1 MDTCAVL
8 IQLAANPCIVGTNG
22 TPVALAPRDAAL
34 LAWLAI
40 EGPTPRTRL
49 IALLW
54 PDGDEEDARNV
65 LRQRLFQLK
74 RQLGAPV
81 VVGSATLALAQGV
94 LHDLEQSDELLGS
107 TAYPQHS
114 ELQHWLAHQRQA
126 RRARSNIE
134 RTAQCE
140 QAEHGGDYAL
150 AMIHAQ
156 ALLDL
161 NPLSEA
167 AHRRVIRLHY
177 LGGDRSTAL
186 LAFDR
191 CEQVLKDEVGV
202 SPSADTLALLA
213 TISMAQTQAL
223 PSPMQLLPASLL
235 RPPRL
240 VGRSEE
246 LKALTAA
253 WASGQTFSLSGEA
266 GMGKSRLL
274 LHVLE
279 LHGGAVQAQAR
290 PGDAAVPYALAA
302 RMLRAVIARV
312 PDALSTAS
320 RADLARVLPEVDSA
334 LVPALNSSALNSS
347 ALYRPEAQKLL
358 VQRGVVS
365 LMQASA
371 QAGLSAILLDDLH
384 FADDASLE
392 LLMLLARPGTLA
404 GLRWGFAQRPME
416 GSPMVKAL
424 HDALLEEHHLVAIQ
438 LPPLTVAQLADLV
451 TSLGVQGFEA
461 NALALQLRQRT
472 GGNPLFVL
480 ETLRQV
486 WLEAAHARLDGY
498 PFGDLGVQPAL
509 PRPVSVLQ
517 LLERRMS
524 RLSPAALNLAR
535 CAAVAG
541 PDFSI
546 DLASHSLGLRVLELA
561 DPWAELEAAQVFRDG
576 AFAHDLIFE
585 AALAS
590 LPPMIAQHLHRE
602 VAAFLQARQVEPA
615 RLAVHW
621 QLAHAWSQAGAVYR
635 EAAQRAATMGRH
647 REELAFLE
655 QAVLCLAQAG
665 DTQGVF
671 QSLLDKA
678 LALCHVDFGFALHE
692 ALDEAARCAHTP
704 TQQLELAA
712 QRAKIYDLIDD
723 PRAMQAAREGLALA
737 RKGHRMD
744 LQVQCAMSLAYQLAN
759 ERLGQEALAL
769 LEPLVRWV
777 HANQS
782 LVDRYEFEMTLAF
795 TLDYAG
801 QLDQSLTSWDRARSL
816 AEQAGQPSKLAQALS
831 NKAATLAKMGKV
843 HQSAELGGA
852 ALAIRRAEPGL
863 SGVLMTAQM
872 IYAHRLRDLG
882 RYTEALPLL
891 EEALQCF
898 RDAQAASGLRAAE
911 HRLAQTYMFLG
922 QPARAKALLEAD
934 ADSADK
940 GTRVMRW
947 VYRAEMARLLG
958 LDAATPVREALL
970 LMADQPEDVYYRIVT
985 LFASACLSAEEGE
998 PLAASLADWAARQ
1011 NRLGLAMSGHVRAGA
1026 AALNRGAPDRAA
1038 VHARAALKL
1047 ARGHQPDSFYQ
1058 GELWLVAAQAFRATG
1073 SKIEAQ
1079 AALVE
1084 GRTWVMRVHDT
1095 HVPPEFQSSFLHRN
1109 PVNRDLLALAC
1120 P

>member
-1 MDTCAVL
+1 MQL
-8 IQLAANPCIVGTNG
+8 QLAANPCIVGANG
-22 TPVALAPRDAAL
+22 TPVALALRDAAL

-40 EGPTPRTRL
+40 EGPTSRARL

-54 PDGDEEDARNV
+54 PDGDGESARNV

-94 LHDLEQSDELLGS
+94 VHDLENADALL
-107 TAYPQHS
+107 TDAAYPQNT
-114 ELQHWLAHQRQA
+114 ELQHWLEHQREVRQA
-126 RRARSNIE
+126 RRSGE
-134 RTAQCE
+134 RAAQSE
-140 QAEHGGDYAL
+140 QAELAGDYAL
-150 AMIHAQ
+150 AMTHAQ
-156 ALLDL
+156 ALLEL

-177 LGGDRSTAL
+177 LSGDRSTAL

-213 TISMAQTQAL
+213 TISMAQPQLL
-223 PSPMQLLPASLL
+223 PAPMQPLPASLL

-240 VGRSEE
+240 VGRSDEIA
-246 LKALTAA
+246 ALWAA
-253 WASGQTFSLSGEA
+253 WRTGQVFSLFGEA
-266 GMGKSRLL
+266 GMGKTRLL
-274 LHVLE
+274 LHVFDAQP
-279 LHGGAVQAQAR
+279 GTVQAQAR

-302 RMLRAVIARV
+302 RLLRAVIARM
-312 PDALSTAS
+312 PDALDKGC
-320 RADLARVLPEVDSA
+320 RADLARVLPEVDDA
-334 LVPALNSSALNSS
+334 LVPALISS
-347 ALYRPEAQKLL
+347 ALYSPEAQKLL
-358 VQRGVVS
+358 VQRGVLGFMRS
-365 LMQASA
+365 AA
-371 QAGLSAILLDDLH
+371 QAGLAALMLDDLH

-392 LLMLLARPGTLA
+392 LLMMLARPGTLT

-424 HDALLEEHHLVAIQ
+424 HDALSEEHHLVEVHLQ
-438 LPPLTVAQLADLV
+438 PLTVAQLAELV
-451 TSLGVQGFEA
+451 TSLGLQGFEA

-486 WLEAAHARLDGY
+486 WLGAGEATL
-498 PFGDLGVQPAL
+498 L
-509 PRPVSVLQ
+509 RPVGVLQ
-517 LLERRMS
+517 LLERRIS

-590 LPPMIAQHLHRE
+590 LPPVIAQRLHRE
-602 VAAFLQARQVEPA
+602 VAEFLQARQVEPA

-621 QLAHAWSQAGAVYR
+621 QQARAWSEAGGVYR
-635 EAAQRAATMGRH
+635 EAAQRAASIGRY

-655 QAVLCLAQAG
+655 QAVDCLAQSG

-678 LALCHVDFGFALHE
+678 LALCHVNMGSALHE
-692 ALDEAARCAHTP
+692 ALEEAARWAQTP
-704 TQQLELAA
+704 TRQLELAA
-712 QRAKIYDLIDD
+712 QRAMVYDLIDD
-723 PRAMQAAREGLALA
+723 PRAMQAARDGLALA
-737 RKGHRMD
+737 RKGRRMD
-744 LQVQCAMSLAYQLAN
+744 LQVQCAMTLAYQLAN
-759 ERLGQEALAL
+759 ERLAQEALAL

-782 LVDRYEFEMTLAF
+782 LLDRHEFEMTLAF
-795 TLDYAG
+795 TLDYSG
-801 QLDQSLTSWDRARSL
+801 KLDQAVTSWDRARSL
-816 AEQAGQPSKLAQALS
+816 AEQAGQRSKLAQALS
-831 NKAATLAKMGKV
+831 NKASTLAKMGKV
-843 HQSAELGGA
+843 QMAAELGGA
-852 ALAIRRAEPGL
+852 ALAIRQAEPGL

-882 RYTEALPLL
+882 RYNEALPLL

-922 QPARAKALLEAD
+922 QPARAKALLDAD

-940 GTRVMRW
+940 GTRVMRL
-947 VYRAEMARLLG
+947 VYRAEMARLMG
-958 LDAATPVREALL
+958 TDAVTPVREALL
-970 LMADQPEDVYYRIVT
+970 LMADQPEDVYYRIAT
-985 LFASACLSAEEGE
+985 LFASACLGAEEGE
-998 PLAASLADWAARQ
+998 PLAASLADWATGCGRM
-1011 NRLGLAMSGHVRAGA
+1011 GLALSGHVRASA
-1026 AALNRGAPDRAA
+1026 AALALSHLDRATLH
-1038 VHARAALKL
+1038 VRSALKL
-1047 ARGHQPDSFYQ
+1047 ARSHQPDSFYQ
-1058 GELWLVAAQAFRATG
+1058 AELWLVAAQVFLATG
-1073 SKIEAQ
+1073 SDAQAQ

-1084 GRTWVMRVHDT
+1084 GCSWVMRVHDNN
-1095 HVPPEFQSSFLHRN
+1095 VPPEFQSSFLYRN
-1109 PVNRDLLALAC
+1109 PINRELLSLYTSRSTSRSSS
-1120 P
+1120 

>member
-1 MDTCAVL
+1 ML
-8 IQLAANPCIVGTNG
+8 LQLAANPCIVDTTG
-22 TPVALAPRDAAL
+22 TPVALASRDAAL

-40 EGPTPRTRL
+40 EGPTSRARL

-54 PDGDEEDARNV
+54 PDSEEEAARNV

-74 RQLGAPV
+74 RQLGASV
-81 VVGSATLALAQGV
+81 VTGGATLALAQGV
-94 LHDLEQSDELLGS
+94 LHDLDNSDALLGDV
-107 TAYPQHS
+107 AYPQNS
-114 ELQHWLAHQRQA
+114 ELQQWLVHQREAQRVRSSIERLAH
-126 RRARSNIE
+126 S
-134 RTAQCE
+134 E
-140 QAEHGGDYAL
+140 QAEQGGDYAV
-150 AMIHAQ
+150 AMAHAQ

-213 TISMAQTQAL
+213 TISAAQPHTLRA
-223 PSPMQLLPASLL
+223 PMQPLPASLL

-240 VGRSEE
+240 VGRADEM
-246 LKALTAA
+246 KALTTA
-253 WASGQTFSLSGEA
+253 WSIGQVFSLVGEA

-274 LHVLE
+274 FDVFE
-279 LHGGAVQAQAR
+279 SQPGTVQAQAR

-312 PDALSTAS
+312 PQALDKSS
-320 RADLARVLPEVDSA
+320 RADLARVLPEVHEAVATA
-334 LVPALNSSALNSS
+334 LHSG
-347 ALYRPEAQKLL
+347 EAQKLL
-358 VQRGVVS
+358 VQRGV
-365 LMQASA
+365 LALLRAAA
-371 QAGLSAILLDDLH
+371 QAGLRAILLDDLH

-392 LLMLLARPGTLA
+392 LLTMLARPGALA
-404 GLRWGFAQRPME
+404 ALRWGFAQRPME
-416 GSPMVKAL
+416 GSPRVKTL
-424 HDALLEEHHLVAIQ
+424 HEVLLEEHHLVAVPLQ
-438 LPPLTVAQLADLV
+438 PLTVAQLADLV
-451 TSLGVQGFEA
+451 TSLGVQGFES

-480 ETLRQV
+480 ETLRQL
-486 WLEAAHARLDGY
+486 WLEAATV
-498 PFGDLGVQPAL
+498 PQPESTSGGRAVPASL

-517 LLERRMS
+517 LLERRIS

-541 PDFSI
+541 SDFSI
-546 DLASHSLGLRVLELA
+546 DLASHSMGLRVLELA

-590 LPPMIAQHLHRE
+590 LPPVIARHLHRD
-602 VAAFLQARQVEPA
+602 VAEFLQARQVEPA

-621 QLAHAWSQAGAVYR
+621 QRAQAWSKAGGVYR
-635 EAAQRAATMGRH
+635 EAAQRAASFGRH
-647 REELAFLE
+647 REEVAFLE
-655 QAVLCLAQAG
+655 QAVVCLQRSG

-678 LALCHVDFGFALHE
+678 LALCQVNLGSALHE
-692 ALDEAARCAHTP
+692 ALEEAAQYAQTS

-712 QRAKIYDLIDD
+712 QRAKVYDLIDD
-723 PRAMQAAREGLALA
+723 PRAMQAARAGLALA
-737 RKGHRMD
+737 REGQRMD
-744 LQVQCAMSLAYQLAN
+744 LQVQCAMTLAYQLAN
-759 ERLGQEALAL
+759 QRLGHEALAL

-777 HANQS
+777 HANQP
-782 LVDRYEFEMTLAF
+782 LIERYEFEMALAF

-801 QLDQSLTSWDRARSL
+801 QLDQALTSWDRARSL

-843 HQSAELGGA
+843 HQAAELGGA
-852 ALAIRRAEPGL
+852 ALAIRQAEPGL

-872 IYAHRLRDLG
+872 VYAHRLRDLG

-891 EEALQCF
+891 EEALQRF
-898 RDAQAASGLRAAE
+898 RDAQAASGLRSAE

-922 QPARAKALLEAD
+922 QPARAKALLQSDAD
-934 ADSADK
+934 AADK
-940 GTRVMRW
+940 GTRVMRL

-958 LDAATPVREALL
+958 EDAATPAREALL
-970 LMADQPEDVYYRIVT
+970 LMSDQPDDVYYRIVT

-998 PLAASLADWAARQ
+998 PLAASLADWATRH

-1026 AALNRGAPDRAA
+1026 AALKLGALERAA
-1038 VHARAALKL
+1038 RHARSALKL

-1058 GELWLVAAQAFRATG
+1058 AELWLVAAQVFDATG
-1073 SKIEAQ
+1073 SQAEAQ

-1084 GRTWVMRVHDT
+1084 GRAWVMRVHGS

-1109 PVNRDLLALAC
+1109 PVNRHLLALC
-1120 P
+1120 SS

>member
-1 MDTCAVL
+1 MQL
-8 IQLAANPCIVGTNG
+8 QLAANPCIVGANG
-22 TPVALAPRDAAL
+22 TPVALASRDAAL

-40 EGPTPRTRL
+40 EGPTSRARL

-54 PDGDEEDARNV
+54 PDSDGESARNV
-65 LRQRLFQLK
+65 LRQRLFQIK

-94 LHDLEQSDELLGS
+94 IHDLENADELL
-107 TAYPQHS
+107 TDAAYPQNT
-114 ELQHWLAHQRQA
+114 ELQHWLDHQRELRQA
-126 RRARSNIE
+126 RRSGE
-134 RTAQCE
+134 RVAQSE
-140 QAEHGGDYAL
+140 QAELAGDYAL
-150 AMIHAQ
+150 AMTHAQ
-156 ALLDL
+156 ALLVA

-177 LGGDRSTAL
+177 LDGDRSTAM

-191 CEQVLKDEVGV
+191 CEQVLKHEVGV
-202 SPSADTLALLA
+202 SPSAETLALLA
-213 TISMAQTQAL
+213 TISAAQPPTLAVPAQ
-223 PSPMQLLPASLL
+223 PLPASLL

-240 VGRSEE
+240 VGRSNEM
-246 LKALTAA
+246 KALVAA
-253 WASGQTFSLSGEA
+253 WGRGQVFSLSGEA

-274 LHVLE
+274 FQVFE
-279 LHGGAVQAQAR
+279 SQPGTVQAQAR

-302 RMLRAVIARV
+302 RLLRTVIAQV
-312 PDALSTAS
+312 PGELDTHC
-320 RADLARVLPEVDSA
+320 RADLARVLPEVQA
-334 LVPALNSSALNSS
+334 EGVLAQSSAD
-347 ALYRPEAQKLL
+347 AQKLS
-358 VQRGVVS
+358 VQRGVVA
-365 LMQASA
+365 LLRAA
-371 QAGLSAILLDDLH
+371 ARAGLSAIMLDDLH

-392 LLMLLARPGTLA
+392 LLTLLTRAGTLA
-404 GLRWGFAQRPME
+404 ELRWALAQRPME

-424 HDALLEEHHLVAIQ
+424 HDALLEEQHLVAVHLQ
-438 LPPLTVAQLADLV
+438 PLTVAHLADLV
-451 TSLGVQGFEA
+451 TSLGVAGFEA
-461 NALALQLRQRT
+461 NALALQLHQRT

-486 WLEAAHARLDGY
+486 WLEAGAAHQNAVSLEGTA
-498 PFGDLGVQPAL
+498 VQASL

-517 LLERRMS
+517 LLERRLS
-524 RLSPAALNLAR
+524 RLSPAALSLAR

-561 DPWAELEAAQVFRDG
+561 DPWAQLEAAQMFRDG

-590 LPPMIAQHLHRE
+590 IPPVIAQHLHRD
-602 VAAFLQARQVEPA
+602 VAEFLQARQVEPA
-615 RLAVHW
+615 RLAAHW
-621 QLAHAWSQAGAVYR
+621 QQAHAWSQAGSVYR
-635 EAAQRAATMGRH
+635 EAAHRAASMGRH
-647 REELAFLE
+647 REEVTFLE
-655 QAVLCLAQAG
+655 QAVICLGHGG
-665 DTQGVF
+665 DSPGVF

-678 LALCHVDFGFALHE
+678 LAQCHVNLGSALHE
-692 ALDEAARCAHTP
+692 ALQEAERCALTP

-759 ERLGQEALAL
+759 ERLGQEAVAL

-782 LVDRYEFEMTLAF
+782 LDERHEFEMALAF

-801 QLDQSLTSWDRARSL
+801 QLDQALTSWDRARSL

-843 HQSAELGGA
+843 HQAAELGGA
-852 ALAIRRAEPGL
+852 ALAIRQAEPGL

-872 IYAHRLRDLG
+872 VYAHRLRDLG

-898 RDAQAASGLRAAE
+898 RDAQAASALRSAE

-922 QPARAKALLEAD
+922 QPARAKALLQAD
-934 ADSADK
+934 ADAADK
-940 GTRVMRW
+940 GTRVMRL

-958 LDAATPVREALL
+958 TDAATPVHEALL

-998 PLAASLADWAARQ
+998 PLAASLAEWATRH

-1026 AALNRGAPDRAA
+1026 AALKLGALDRAA
-1038 VHARAALKL
+1038 VHVRAALKL

-1058 GELWLVAAQAFRATG
+1058 AELWLVAAQVFQAIG
-1073 SKIEAQ
+1073 SHSEAQ
-1079 AALVE
+1079 AALIE
-1084 GRTWVMRVHDT
+1084 GRAWVLRLHDQ

-1109 PVNRDLLALAC
+1109 PVNRDLLALRSS
-1120 P
+1120 